1 MIVVRAAKVEDDP
14 ALVRFGRRFYETLA
28 YADIPYCEASAVRWA
43 ALMRQLGVLL
53 IAMDG
58 DTPVGMAGG
67 MFAPCIF
74 NDAYQ
79 VGSEL
84 IWWIDPDSRGS
95 GAGGALLAALE
106 RAAYAR
112 GAARWSM
119 VAIEATADRVGS
131 LYLQAGYVPTERTYS
146 KVPQWLQPPR

>member
-1 MIVVRAAKVEDDP
+1 MIVVRASKAEDDA
-14 ALVRFGRRFYETLA
+14 ALVRFGRRFYESLP
-28 YADIPYCEASAVRWA
+28 YADIPYCEDSAVRWA

-53 IAMDG
+53 IAVSD

-74 NDAYQ
+74 NDAFT

-84 IWWIDPDSRGS
+84 IWWIEPEYRRS
-95 GAGGALLAALE
+95 GAGSALLAALE
-106 RAAYAR
+106 QAAYAR

-119 VAIEATADRVGS
+119 IAIEATADRVGP
-131 LYLQAGYVPTERTYS
+131 LYLNAGYVPTERTFT
-146 KVPQWLQPPR
+146 KVPLWQQQP